1 MRCTRDTWHGSA
13 GHVARFTILIASS
26 DRPSCSRT
34 VSTVVSVAPA
44 GTVPGAADGVADGAL
59 EPGAGATAPPAV
71 TAVPPPAR
79 IRPLRLPFNSS
90 AVVFTWLRSAW
101 TSSLIWFEERR
112 SAPSA
117 LSMPTSS
124 DENR

>member
-1 MRCTRDTWHGSA
+1 MA
-13 GHVARFTILIASS
+13 GHVAWLTILIASS
-26 DRPSCSRT
+26 DRPSCSST
-34 VSTVVSVAPA
+34 VSTVVSVPA
-44 GTVPGAADGVADGAL
+44 GTDPGAADGVADGAL

-79 IRPLRLPFNSS
+79 ISPLRLPFSSS
-90 AVVFTWLRSAW
+90 AVVFTWLRSAC
-101 TSSLIWFEERR
+101 TSSLIWAEERR